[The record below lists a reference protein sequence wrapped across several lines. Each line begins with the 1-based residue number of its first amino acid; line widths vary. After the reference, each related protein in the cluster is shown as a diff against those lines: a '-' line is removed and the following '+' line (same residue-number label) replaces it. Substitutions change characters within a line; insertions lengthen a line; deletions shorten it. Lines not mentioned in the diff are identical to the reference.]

1 MRKLLFGGVMLLV
14 LWGAASSWQHR
25 AVAAGPGILAPD
37 APRQIDLGSHGAQL
51 QRGDFTLITRARFT
65 LTARVLSR
73 EDYTWDAGT
82 RLVPTDL
89 VLGWGPMS
97 DSAVLAKLQ
106 ISQSGRFY
114 YWRARE
120 LPIPARA
127 IETSSA
133 NMHLI
138 PADDGVRSAIKQ
150 VRPGEVIHLEGF
162 LVDARRADGWHWNT
176 SMTRDDIGD
185 GACELVYVESLA
197 SVSKGDVAN

>member
-25 AVAAGPGILAPD
+25 AIASGPGVLAPD
-37 APRQIDLGSHGAQL
+37 APRQVDLVPHGALL
-51 QRGDFTLITRARFT
+51 QRGDYTLTTRARFT

-73 EDYTWDAGT
+73 EDYGWDAGAS
-82 RLVPTDL
+82 LVPTDL
-89 VLGWGPMS
+89 ALGWGRMS

-106 ISQSGRFY
+106 IRQSGRFY
-114 YWRARE
+114 YWRATE

-176 SMTRDDIGD
+176 STTRTDTGA
-185 GACELVYVESLA
+185 GACELVYVESIRRA
-197 SVSKGDVAN
+197 AP